1 MKTKIL
7 FLSTFL
13 LCGVITLSTQTTN
26 DVLNLL
32 IENKTISQAQ
42 ADSVRAEA
50 AIKQQEADSKKKTFP
65 INAAAKQFQL
75 SGYTQVRYQNF
86 EEKGKVN
93 GFDIRRARLDAKG
106 DITPYF
112 AYKVQFEL
120 AVTPKLLDAYA
131 DYKLFDY
138 LNFRLGQFVVPFS
151 LENTTSDTKLYSIDR
166 SLVVDN
172 LSSRKGDVIGD
183 NNGRDIGLQVGG
195 SFLKINDAPLID
207 YNVGIFN
214 GAGIN
219 KSDNYKFKDLSG
231 RLVFH
236 IIKGVDLGVSAYNGK
251 YIHDPS
257 TKITPDTTQKISI
270 QDGVKT
276 TTIKQDSATTKTNE
290 YSAQDRIRY
299 GADIN
304 VEFYGA
310 SLKAEYLDGKNGISN
325 TTKAKIKGY
334 YVQIGYFIIPGK
346 FQGLAKYE
354 NFKNDSPI
362 AKEISNL
369 SKIIIGLNYNISN
382 NSRLQVAYNIV
393 KDKNNT
399 GKFNQAVAQF
409 QIGF

>member
-1 MKTKIL
+1 MKNK
-7 FLSTFL
+7 
-13 LCGVITLSTQTTN
+13 TLSFIVFAFISLLIKAQNSN
-26 DVLNLL
+26 DILNLL
-32 IENKTISQAQ
+32 IENKTITQIQ

-50 AIKQQEADSKKKTFP
+50 AIKQQEADAKKKWFP
-65 INAAAKQFQL
+65 ITAGKAFQL
-75 SGYTQVRYQNF
+75 SGYTQARYQNF
-86 EEKGKVN
+86 EEKGKVS

-112 AYKVQFEL
+112 GYRLQYEL
-120 AVTPKLLDAYA
+120 AVSPKLLDAYV

-138 LNFRLGQFVVPFS
+138 LNFRLGQFTVPFS
-151 LENTTSDTKLYSIDR
+151 LENTTSDTKLFSIDR
-166 SLVVDN
+166 SLVVEN

-195 SFLKINDAPLID
+195 SFLKLNDIPLIE

-214 GAGIN
+214 GVGIN
-219 KSDNYKFKDLSG
+219 KSDNYKYKDLSG
-231 RLVFH
+231 RLIFH

-257 TKITPDTTQKISI
+257 TKITPDTTQKITI

-276 TTIKQDSATTKTNE
+276 ITIKQDSTTTKTTE

-304 VEFYGA
+304 VELFGA
-310 SLKAEYLDGKNGISN
+310 SFKAEYLDGTNGISN
-325 TTKAKIKGY
+325 KTNAKIKGY
-334 YVQIGYFIIPGK
+334 YVQLGYFVIPGK
-346 FQGLAKYE
+346 FQGIAKYE
-354 NFKNDSPI
+354 DFENDSPI
-362 AKEISNL
+362 AKEISDI

-382 NSRLQVAYNIV
+382 NSRLQIAYNIV
-393 KDKNNT
+393 DDKNNS